1 MHWMYEY
8 VIDERM
14 EEILV
19 DESHQKRIRS
29 HDHEISK
36 KYSKYQYE
44 MNKTR

>member
-1 MHWMYEY
+1 MFEY

-36 KYSKYQYE
+36 KIGNINMK
-44 MNKTR
+44 